1 MNMKIKVSKIL
12 LESALIFQAKNDI
25 RYYLNGICF
34 KADGRVCSTDGHH
47 AFVGGK
53 HKGKLT
59 EDVILS
65 ISKAPTKKYDY
76 AEIDTDIGS
85 ITYHNDNTIQTGVG
99 MISVID
105 GRFPDIDRI
114 IPKETSPCDRIG
126 FNAGYLADIEK
137 AAKLFSPKF
146 TAVII
151 EMNGSTNA
159 AAAKLKSPCG
169 EAATIIVMP
178 MRID

>member
-1 MNMKIKVSKIL
+1 MKIKVSKIL
-12 LESALIFQAKNDI
+12 LESALIFQAKKDI

-34 KADGRVCSTDGHH
+34 KADGRVCSTDGHR

-53 HKGKLT
+53 HEGELDD
-59 EDVILS
+59 DVILS
-65 ISKAPTKKYDY
+65 VIKAPTKNYDY
-76 AEIDTDIGS
+76 AHIDTDAKS
-85 ITYHNDNTIQTGVG
+85 ITYHLDNTVQVGVG
-99 MISVID
+99 MVDVID

-114 IPKETSPCDRIG
+114 VPKEVNPAERIA

-146 TAVII
+146 TAVTL
-151 EMNGSTNA
+151 ELNGPNSA
-159 AAAKLKSPCG
+159 CAAKLKSPHG
-169 EAATIIVMP
+169 EEATIIVMP

>member
-1 MNMKIKVSKIL
+1 MKIKVSKIL
-12 LESALIFQAKNDI
+12 LESALIFQAKKDI

-34 KADGRVCSTDGHH
+34 KADRRVCSTDGHR

-53 HKGKLT
+53 HEGEIG

-65 ISKAPTKKYDY
+65 VTKSPTKAYDY
-76 AEIDTDIGS
+76 AEIDTDTGTVS
-85 ITYHNDNTIQTGVG
+85 YHTDATLRVGVG
-99 MISVID
+99 LCKVID

-114 IPKETSPCDRIG
+114 APKEVNPAERIA

-146 TAVII
+146 TAVTL
-151 EMNGSTNA
+151 ELNGPNSA
-159 AAAKLKSPCG
+159 CAAKLKSPDG
-169 EAATIIVMP
+169 EEATIIVMP

>member
-1 MNMKIKVSKIL
+1 MKIKVSKIL
-12 LESALIFQAKNDI
+12 LESSLIFQAKKDI

-34 KADGRVCSTDGHH
+34 KADGRVCSTDGHR

-53 HKGKLT
+53 HEGEIGK
-59 EDVILS
+59 DVILAVTKS
-65 ISKAPTKKYDY
+65 PTKAYDY
-76 AEIDTDIGS
+76 AEIDTDTGTVS
-85 ITYHNDNTIQTGVG
+85 YHTDATVRVGVG
-99 MISVID
+99 LCEVID

-114 IPKETSPCDRIG
+114 VPKEVNPAERIA

-146 TAVII
+146 TAVTL
-151 EMNGSTNA
+151 ELNGPNSA
-159 AAAKLKSPCG
+159 CAAKLKSPHG
-169 EAATIIVMP
+169 EEAKIIVMP